1 MPKSPVPQNVTW
13 TSLPVTSVTFAGH
26 QGKAGNLTHTSEPF
40 VRDGGDDMPDAALRP
55 VAGKVLGEANLGA
68 VWVLLML
75 QMHARC
81 WFRHRRAER
90 VPKGHHSGSAVV
102 EMILAALLTARP
114 PPLLLTMLVPG
125 DPPPISIDPFRAS
138 RAAGLPWWLPQNLQD
153 GLPDDWP
160 ALKEQR
166 ASRAASFP
174 RWLSQTEQ
182 DGLPD
187 DRPADMEVSQ
197 SKARALGHPLSM
209 LRRAIFSTSED
220 GIFRT
225 RLETQPNDQDDPGS
239 AASDTSS
246 AAR

>member
-1 MPKSPVPQNVTW
+1 MSSSPT
-13 TSLPVTSVTFAGH
+13 AGI
-26 QGKAGNLTHTSEPF
+26 GGEAARSEPQQGGPERLRAF
-40 VRDGGDDMPDAALRP
+40 LHDACAEVRRCGWCGGRRDLPLLVSQRWGPDCI
-55 VAGKVLGEANLGA
+55 
-68 VWVLLML
+68 L

-138 RAAGLPWWLPQNLQD
+138 REAGLPWWLPQNLQD

-187 DRPADMEVSQ
+187 DRPAVMEVSQ
-197 SKARALGHPLSM
+197 SKARAVGRPLSM

-225 RLETQPNDQDDPGS
+225 RLETQPNDQDNPGS
-239 AASDTSS
+239 AASDASS
-246 AAR
+246 GAR

>member
-1 MPKSPVPQNVTW
+1 MYEWMLIILQIMEFRPRRPER
-13 TSLPVTSVTFAGH
+13 GR
-26 QGKAGNLTHTSEPF
+26 PF
-40 VRDGGDDMPDAALRP
+40 
-55 VAGKVLGEANLGA
+55 
-68 VWVLLML
+68 
-75 QMHARC
+75 
-81 WFRHRRAER
+81 
-90 VPKGHHSGSAVV
+90 PKGHHSGSAVV
-102 EMILAALLTARP
+102 EMMLAALLTARP

-138 RAAGLPWWLPQNLQD
+138 REAGLPWWLPQNLQD

-187 DRPADMEVSQ
+187 DRPAVMEVRR
-197 SKARALGHPLSM
+197 SKARALGRPLSM

-225 RLETQPNDQDDPGS
+225 RLETQPNDQDNPGS
-239 AASDTSS
+239 AASDASS
-246 AAR
+246 GAR